1 MKKLNYM
8 SRPGF
13 AACAFATLLFAS
25 SAAARNVGIGVSNP
39 QSKLTVN
46 GTTASGGIAV
56 GDSTFNVTAP
66 TNGAIIQGNVGIGTT
81 TPNAELHIFKSVSNR
96 ALIETLKQLI
106 AVSHH
111 QKSTTSQTVA
121 LAH

>member
-8 SRPGF
+8 SRPWF
-13 AACAFATLLFAS
+13 AACASAMLLFAS
-25 SAAARNVGIGVSNP
+25 SAAAQNVGIGVSNP

-56 GDSTFNVTAP
+56 GDSTYNVVAP

-81 TPNAELHIFKSVSNR
+81 TPNAQLHISNLS
-96 ALIETLKQLI
+96 ATKP
-106 AVSHH
+106 
-111 QKSTTSQTVA
+111 
-121 LAH
+121 